1 MRIGIFGGDT
11 ANRTIDDVVND
22 ARQAEADGFASYWLP
37 QIFGMDAITTLAIV
51 GREVPRLELGTAV
64 VPTYP
69 RHPMMLAQQALTAQ
83 AACDGRFVLG
93 IGLSHQIVIENMFGM
108 SFDKPARH
116 MREYLSILAPLVH
129 GHAVEYD
136 GETLHA
142 HGSVAVADAPP
153 CPILL
158 AALAPKMLEMAGAI
172 NCADATPPPVL
183 LAALAPRMLELAG
196 GTADGTITWM
206 TGPATLSEHTIPSIN
221 AAANAVGKPP
231 PRVCASLPV
240 CVTDD
245 ISGARARA
253 ADEFA
258 VYGMLPSYRA
268 MLDREGAAG
277 PADVAIV
284 GDAATVSGA
293 VEQLGEIGVT
303 DFAPALFGSRA
314 DVGATREVLVGLL

>member
-1 MRIGIFGGDT
+1 MRIGMFGGDT

-22 ARQAEADGFASYWLP
+22 ARQTEADGFASYWLP
-37 QIFGMDAITTLAIV
+37 QIFAMDAISTLAIV

-69 RHPMMLAQQALTAQ
+69 RHPMMLAQQALTTQ
-83 AACDGRFVLG
+83 AACGGRFVLG
-93 IGLSHQIVIENMFGM
+93 IGLSHQIVIENMFGL
-108 SFDKPARH
+108 SFEKPARH

-129 GHAVEYD
+129 GAPADYD

-158 AALAPKMLEMAGAI
+158 AALAPKMLELAGA
-172 NCADATPPPVL
+172 V
-183 LAALAPRMLELAG
+183 
-196 GTADGTITWM
+196 ADGTITWM
-206 TGPATLSEHTIPSIN
+206 TGPATLAEHTSPTIN
-221 AAANAVGKPP
+221 AAARAADRSA

-245 ISGARARA
+245 ASGARDRA
-253 ADEFA
+253 AKEFA
-258 VYGMLPSYRA
+258 MYGMLPSYRA

-284 GDAATVSGA
+284 GDAAAVTGA
-293 VEQLGEIGVT
+293 VEQLAAIGVT
-303 DFAPALFGSRA
+303 DFAPALFGSHA
-314 DVGATREVLVGLL
+314 DRTATREVLVGLL

>member
-11 ANRTIDDVVND
+11 ANRTIDDVVAD
-22 ARQAEADGFASYWLP
+22 ARQAETDGFASYWLP
-37 QIFGMDAITTLAIV
+37 QIFGMDAISVLAIV
-51 GREVPRLELGTAV
+51 GREVPRIDLGTAV

-69 RHPMMLAQQALTAQ
+69 RHPMMLAQQALTTQ
-83 AACDGRFVLG
+83 AASGGRFILG
-93 IGLSHQIVIENMFGM
+93 IGLSHQIVIEGMFGM
-108 SFDKPARH
+108 SFEKPARH
-116 MREYLSILAPLVH
+116 MREYLSILVPLLQ
-129 GHAVEYD
+129 GADAAFD
-136 GETLHA
+136 GKTLSA
-142 HGSVAVADAPP
+142 HGSVNVADAPP
-153 CPILL
+153 C
-158 AALAPKMLEMAGAI
+158 
-172 NCADATPPPVL
+172 PVL

-196 GTADGTITWM
+196 AVADGTITWM
-206 TGPATLSEHTIPSIN
+206 TGPATLADHTIPSIN
-221 AAANAVGKPP
+221 KAASAAGRPA

-245 ISGARARA
+245 AAGARARA

-284 GDAATVSGA
+284 GDAATVTAA
-293 VEQLGEIGVT
+293 VTQLGDIGVT

-314 DVGATREVLVGLL
+314 DRLATREVLTALL